1 MSEAPEGRLAQ
12 SVRWQTL
19 NVGFQVLFQ
28 LAFIKALS
36 IFLTEAEWG
45 IIGIAL
51 GIIGIIEIFAQ
62 LGVGPSLIQRKVL
75 TGAQISAAFWVS
87 LLLGLLFG
95 LTTFFT
101 APLIA
106 QFYHRADLVPL
117 LRFIALSFP
126 LAGLALVPR
135 AMLIRKM
142 DFRNLFWSSL
152 IAMPIG
158 NGLIGILAAYNGWG
172 VYAYA
177 GALLAQ
183 NLLLGLNYWF
193 RAGVRIHKPAFAPA
207 QPLFKYGA
215 SSTVFN
221 FLNYAASR
229 LDVLVLGRFLPESRN
244 ADQGIY
250 DRSNYMMTLP
260 ITLLGKLSDSVL
272 FSSMSEVQENRGR
285 LRDIFL
291 GGLYFTA
298 CLVFPGVV
306 LLELFTEEF
315 VLALLDEK
323 LLPTVPII
331 RILYA
336 AVFLRSW
343 IKVCDATVRATDLI
357 GAASVVK
364 AVFCAG
370 LAFSA
375 YLGYQYGFETL
386 AWGVVVS
393 TLLQATAMIALTT
406 RKLSLGWGAVLSTA
420 GPGLILG
427 LVTLCAAGPVTFL
440 HDIHWLSRLGMGILT
455 AIVGALTWAWFF
467 PKSLQ
472 HGPNNIL
479 SQIAARIPVKALK
492 QRWIEES
499 DVPR

>member
-1 MSEAPEGRLAQ
+1 MSDAPEGRLAR
-12 SVRWQTL
+12 SVSWQTL

-62 LGVGPSLIQRKVL
+62 LGVGPSLIQRKDL
-75 TGAQISAAFWVS
+75 REDQISSAFWVS

-95 LTTFFT
+95 GTTYVS

-106 QFYHRADLVPL
+106 EFYHRPDLTPL
-117 LRFIALSFP
+117 LRFVALSFP

-135 AMLIRKM
+135 SLLIRRM
-142 DFRNLFWSSL
+142 DFRNLFWSSF

-158 NGLIGILAAYNGWG
+158 NGIIGILAAWNGWG

-183 NLLLGLNYWF
+183 NALLGLNYWF
-193 RAGVRIHKPAFAPA
+193 RSGVRIQAPSFAPA
-207 QPLFKYGA
+207 RSLFRYGA
-215 SSTVFN
+215 TSTVFN

-260 ITLLGKLSDSVL
+260 ITVLGKLSDSVL
-272 FSSMSEVQENRGR
+272 FSSMSEVQDAREKLRG
-285 LRDIFL
+285 IFL

-298 CLVFPGVV
+298 CLVFPGII
-306 LLELFTEEF
+306 LLEMFTEEF

-331 RILYA
+331 RILYT

-343 IKVCDATVRATDLI
+343 IKVCDAVVRATDMI
-357 GAASVVK
+357 VSASVVK
-364 AVFCAG
+364 AAFCAG
-370 LAFSA
+370 LSFSA
-375 YLGYQYGFETL
+375 YLGYHHGFETL
-386 AWGVVVS
+386 AWGVVLS
-393 TLLQATAMIALTT
+393 TMVQAVAMLALAGY
-406 RKLSLGWGAVLSTA
+406 KLNTGTMDILSTA
-420 GPGLILG
+420 RPGLILG
-427 LVTLCAAGPVTFL
+427 MVTLAAAFPATLLTELHWLLRLLVGVLSAVAGLLAWAWWFPASLRQGPHDLLAQIAGRIPLVT
-440 HDIHWLSRLGMGILT
+440 
-455 AIVGALTWAWFF
+455 
-467 PKSLQ
+467 
-472 HGPNNIL
+472 
-479 SQIAARIPVKALK
+479 VKR
-492 QRWIEES
+492 RWI
-499 DVPR
+499 P

>member
-1 MSEAPEGRLAQ
+1 
-12 SVRWQTL
+12 
-19 NVGFQVLFQ
+19 
-28 LAFIKALS
+28 
-36 IFLTEAEWG
+36 
-45 IIGIAL
+45 
-51 GIIGIIEIFAQ
+51 
-62 LGVGPSLIQRKVL
+62 
-75 TGAQISAAFWVS
+75 
-87 LLLGLLFG
+87 
-95 LTTFFT
+95 
-101 APLIA
+101 
-106 QFYHRADLVPL
+106 
-117 LRFIALSFP
+117 
-126 LAGLALVPR
+126 
-135 AMLIRKM
+135 MLIRKM

-158 NGLIGILAAYNGWG
+158 NGVIGILAAYNGWG

-183 NLLLGLNYWF
+183 NALLGLNYWI
-193 RAGVRIHKPAFAPA
+193 RAGVRIHKPALAPA

-272 FSSMSEVQENRGR
+272 FSSMSEVQENRER
-285 LRDIFL
+285 LKGIFL
-291 GGLYFTA
+291 GGTYFTA

-331 RILYA
+331 RILYV

-343 IKVCDATVRATDLI
+343 IKVCDATVRATDII
-357 GAASVVK
+357 GAASIVK

-375 YLGYQYGFETL
+375 YLGYQHGFETL

-393 TLLQATAMIALTT
+393 TLLQAIAMLALIV
-406 RKLSLGWGAVLSTA
+406 RKLELAWSAVLSTA
-420 GPGLILG
+420 GPGVVLG
-427 LVTLCAAGPVTFL
+427 LVTLCAAAPMVFL
-440 HDIHWLSRLGMGILT
+440 QEIHWLLRLGLGLLS
-455 AIVGALTWAWFF
+455 AFVGVSVWAWIF
-467 PKSLQ
+467 PRSLQ
-472 HGPNNIL
+472 HGTNNIL
-479 SQIAARIPVKALK
+479 AQIATRVPIAALK
-492 QRWIEES
+492 QRWIPDG
-499 DVPR
+499 DVRR

>member
-1 MSEAPEGRLAQ
+1 MSDAPEGRLAQ

-36 IFLTEAEWG
+36 IFLSEAEWG

-62 LGVGPSLIQRKVL
+62 LGVGPSLIQRKTL
-75 TGAQISAAFWVS
+75 TEAQVSAAFWVS

-106 QFYHRADLVPL
+106 QFYHRADLIPL

-183 NLLLGLNYWF
+183 NALLGLNYWF

-272 FSSMSEVQENRGR
+272 FSSMSEVQENRER
-285 LRDIFL
+285 LRNIFL

-306 LLELFTEEF
+306 LLAGFIKIRLFHTLTSF
-315 VLALLDEK
+315 TFNINHSISFTGNTTYSSSFTWFIK
-323 LLPTVPII
+323 I
-331 RILYA
+331 RYSI
-336 AVFLRSW
+336 
-343 IKVCDATVRATDLI
+343 
-357 GAASVVK
+357 
-364 AVFCAG
+364 
-370 LAFSA
+370 
-375 YLGYQYGFETL
+375 
-386 AWGVVVS
+386 S
-393 TLLQATAMIALTT
+393 TLTFFVFDINHCIGFTRRTTYSSSFTRFIKIRLRFPTLTY
-406 RKLSLGWGAVLSTA
+406 
-420 GPGLILG
+420 
-427 LVTLCAAGPVTFL
+427 
-440 HDIHWLSRLGMGILT
+440 
-455 AIVGALTWAWFF
+455 
-467 PKSLQ
+467 
-472 HGPNNIL
+472 
-479 SQIAARIPVKALK
+479 
-492 QRWIEES
+492 
-499 DVPR
+499 

>member
-1 MSEAPEGRLAQ
+1 MSNAPEGRLAR
-12 SVRWQTL
+12 SVSWQTL

-62 LGVGPSLIQRKVL
+62 LGVGPSLIQRKDL
-75 TGAQISAAFWVS
+75 AEDQISSAFWVS

-95 LTTFFT
+95 GTTYAM
-101 APLIA
+101 APHIA
-106 QFYHRADLVPL
+106 AFYHRADLIPL

-135 AMLIRKM
+135 SILIRRM
-142 DFRNLFWSSL
+142 DFRSLFWSSF

-158 NGLIGILAAYNGWG
+158 NGLIGILAAWNGWG

-183 NLLLGLNYWF
+183 NALLGLNYWL
-193 RAGVRIHKPAFAPA
+193 RAGVRIKAPTFAPA
-207 QPLFKYGA
+207 RPLFRYGA
-215 SSTVFN
+215 TSTVFN

-260 ITLLGKLSDSVL
+260 ITVLGKLSDSVL
-272 FSSMSEVQENRGR
+272 FSSMSGVQDAREK

-331 RILYA
+331 RILYT

-343 IKVCDATVRATDLI
+343 IKVCDAVVRATDMI
-357 GAASVVK
+357 VSASVVK
-364 AVFCAG
+364 AAFCAG
-370 LAFSA
+370 LAISA
-375 YLGYQYGFETL
+375 YFGYHHGFKTL
-386 AWGVVVS
+386 AWGVVLS
-393 TLLQATAMIALTT
+393 TFLQAMAMLMLAGRRLETGAGAI
-406 RKLSLGWGAVLSTA
+406 LSMAR
-420 GPGLILG
+420 PGLILG
-427 LVTLCAAGPVTFL
+427 LVTLSAAFPATLLSDV
-440 HDIHWLSRLGMGILT
+440 HWLLRLLVGVLSAGIGWL
-455 AIVGALTWAWFF
+455 AWAWWF
-467 PKSLQ
+467 PASLRQ
-472 HGPNNIL
+472 GPHDL
-479 SQIAARIPVKALK
+479 LAQIAGRIPVAALK
-492 QRWIEES
+492 RRWT
-499 DVPR
+499 P

>member
-1 MSEAPEGRLAQ
+1 MSNREEGQLAR

-28 LAFIKALS
+28 LAFIKALAL
-36 IFLTEAEWG
+36 FLTEAEWG
-45 IIGIAL
+45 VIGIAL

-62 LGVGPSLIQRKVL
+62 LGVGPSLIQRKDL
-75 TGAQISAAFWVS
+75 LPEQISSAFWVS

-95 LTTFFT
+95 ATTYAT
-101 APLIA
+101 APGIA
-106 QFYHRADLVPL
+106 HFYHREELIPL

-126 LAGLALVPR
+126 LAGMALVPR
-135 AMLIRKM
+135 AILIRRM
-142 DFRNLFWSSL
+142 DFRHLFWSSL

-177 GALLAQ
+177 SALLAQ
-183 NLLLGLNYWF
+183 NALLGANYWM
-193 RAGVRIHKPAFAPA
+193 RAGIRPGPPALAPA
-207 QPLFKYGA
+207 RPLFRYGA

-250 DRSNYMMTLP
+250 DRSNYLMTLP

-272 FSSMSEVQENRGR
+272 FSSMSEAQETRDR
-285 LRDIFL
+285 LRGIFM

-298 CLVFPGVV
+298 CLVVPGVV
-306 LLELFTEEF
+306 LLEVFAREF

-323 LLPTVPII
+323 LLPVVPIV
-331 RILYA
+331 RILYV

-343 IKVCDATVRATDLI
+343 IKVCDATVRAMDMITPASI
-357 GAASVVK
+357 IKAA
-364 AVFCAG
+364 FCAG
-370 LAFSA
+370 LCVSA
-375 YLGYQYGFETL
+375 YLGYHHGFEML

-393 TLLQATAMIALTT
+393 TFLQALAMLILCKG
-406 RKLSLGWGAVLSTA
+406 RLEIGWGELMRSA
-420 GPGLILG
+420 GPGLLLG
-427 LVTLCAAGPVTFL
+427 VVCLVSVSPVAL
-440 HDIHWLSRLGMGILT
+440 GMQAHWLLRLSTGIGCAVLGT
-455 AIVGALTWAWFF
+455 LGWAWFF
-467 PKSLQ
+467 PASLR
-472 HGPNNIL
+472 HGPNDIL
-479 SQIAARIPVKALK
+479 AQLAGRIPLAALK
-492 QRWIEES
+492 QRWENVDEKRS
-499 DVPR
+499 

>member
-1 MSEAPEGRLAQ
+1 MSDAPEGRLAR
-12 SVRWQTL
+12 SVSWQTL

-62 LGVGPSLIQRKVL
+62 LGVGPSLIQRKDL
-75 TGAQISAAFWVS
+75 REDQISSAFWVS

-95 LTTFFT
+95 GTTYVS

-106 QFYHRADLVPL
+106 EFYHRPDLTPL
-117 LRFIALSFP
+117 LRFVALSFP

-135 AMLIRKM
+135 SLLIRRM
-142 DFRNLFWSSL
+142 DFRNLFWSSF

-158 NGLIGILAAYNGWG
+158 NGIIGILAAWNGWG

-183 NLLLGLNYWF
+183 NALLGLNYWF
-193 RAGVRIHKPAFAPA
+193 RSGVRIQAPSFAPA
-207 QPLFKYGA
+207 RSLFRYGA
-215 SSTVFN
+215 TSTVFN

-260 ITLLGKLSDSVL
+260 ITVLGKLSDSVL
-272 FSSMSEVQENRGR
+272 FSSMSEVQDAREKLRG
-285 LRDIFL
+285 IFL

-298 CLVFPGVV
+298 CLVFPGII
-306 LLELFTEEF
+306 LLEMFTEEF

-331 RILYA
+331 RILYT

-343 IKVCDATVRATDLI
+343 IKVCDAVVRATDMI
-357 GAASVVK
+357 VSASVVK
-364 AVFCAG
+364 AAFCAG
-370 LAFSA
+370 LSFSA
-375 YLGYQYGFETL
+375 YLGYHHGFETL
-386 AWGVVVS
+386 AWGVVLS
-393 TLLQATAMIALTT
+393 TMVQAVAMLALAGY
-406 RKLSLGWGAVLSTA
+406 KLNTGTMDILSTA
-420 GPGLILG
+420 RPGLILG
-427 LVTLCAAGPVTFL
+427 MVTLAAAFPATL
-440 HDIHWLSRLGMGILT
+440 LTELHWLLRLL
-455 AIVGALTWAWFF
+455 VGVLSAVAGLLAWAWWF
-467 PKSLQ
+467 PASLRQ
-472 HGPNNIL
+472 GPHDL
-479 SQIAARIPVKALK
+479 LAQIAGRIPLVAVKR
-492 QRWIEES
+492 RWI
-499 DVPR
+499 P

>member
-1 MSEAPEGRLAQ
+1 MSEAPEGRLAR
-12 SVRWQTL
+12 SVSWQTL

-62 LGVGPSLIQRKVL
+62 LGVGPSLIQRKDL
-75 TGAQISAAFWVS
+75 AADQISSAFWVS
-87 LLLGLLFG
+87 LVLGLLFG
-95 LTTFFT
+95 GTTYAA
-101 APLIA
+101 APFIA
-106 QFYHRADLVPL
+106 EFYHRADLIPL

-135 AMLIRKM
+135 SILIRRM
-142 DFRNLFWSSL
+142 DFRSLFWSSF

-158 NGLIGILAAYNGWG
+158 NGLIGILAAWNGWG

-183 NLLLGLNYWF
+183 NALLGLNYWL
-193 RAGVRIHKPAFAPA
+193 RSGVRIQPPTFAPA
-207 QPLFKYGA
+207 RPLFRYGA
-215 SSTVFN
+215 TSTVFN

-260 ITLLGKLSDSVL
+260 ITVLGKLSDSVL
-272 FSSMSEVQENRGR
+272 FSSMSGVQDAREK

-331 RILYA
+331 RILYT

-343 IKVCDATVRATDLI
+343 IKVCDAVVRATDMI
-357 GAASVVK
+357 VSASVIK
-364 AVFCAG
+364 AAFCTG
-370 LAFSA
+370 LAISA
-375 YLGYQYGFETL
+375 YFGYHHGFETL
-386 AWGVVVS
+386 AWGVVLS
-393 TLLQATAMIALTT
+393 TLLQALAMLALAGH
-406 RKLSLGWGAVLSTA
+406 KLETGVRPILSMA
-420 GPGLILG
+420 RPGLILG
-427 LVTLCAAGPVTFL
+427 LVTLAL
-440 HDIHWLSRLGMGILT
+440 SLIHI
-455 AIVGALTWAWFF
+455 
-467 PKSLQ
+467 
-472 HGPNNIL
+472 
-479 SQIAARIPVKALK
+479 
-492 QRWIEES
+492 
-499 DVPR
+499 

>member
-1 MSEAPEGRLAQ
+1 MSDAPEGRLAQ
-12 SVRWQTL
+12 SVQWQTL

-62 LGVGPSLIQRKVL
+62 LGVGPSLIQRKAL
-75 TGAQISAAFWVS
+75 TDEQISSAFWVS

-101 APLIA
+101 APFIA
-106 QFYHRADLVPL
+106 NFYHRPDLIAL

-135 AMLIRKM
+135 AMLIRRM

-158 NGLIGILAAYNGWG
+158 NGVIGILAAYNGWG

-183 NLLLGLNYWF
+183 NALLGLNYWL
-193 RAGVRIHKPAFAPA
+193 RAGVSIHKPAFAPA

-272 FSSMSEVQENRGR
+272 FSSMSEVQENRER
-285 LRDIFL
+285 LKGIFL
-291 GGLYFTA
+291 GGTYFTA

-331 RILYA
+331 RILYV

-343 IKVCDATVRATDLI
+343 IKVCDATVRATDII
-357 GAASVVK
+357 GAASIVK

-375 YLGYQYGFETL
+375 YLGYQHGFETL
-386 AWGVVVS
+386 AWGVVAS
-393 TLLQATAMIALTT
+393 TLLQAIAMLALIV
-406 RKLSLGWGAVLSTA
+406 RKLELGWGAVLSTA
-420 GPGLILG
+420 GPGLVLG
-427 LVTLCAAGPVTFL
+427 MVTLSAAAPATFL
-440 HDIHWLSRLGMGILT
+440 HDIHWLFRLGLGLF
-455 AIVGALTWAWFF
+455 AALIGVLVWAWFF
-467 PKSLQ
+467 PRSLR
-472 HGPNNIL
+472 HGANNIL
-479 SQIAARIPVKALK
+479 AQIASRVPVAALK
-492 QRWIEES
+492 QRWIPS
-499 DVPR
+499 GDVHR

>member
-1 MSEAPEGRLAQ
+1 MSDAPEGRLAQ
-12 SVRWQTL
+12 SVQWQTL

-62 LGVGPSLIQRKVL
+62 LGVGPSLIQRKSL
-75 TGAQISAAFWVS
+75 TNEQISAAFWVS
-87 LLLGLLFG
+87 LLLGVLFG

-101 APLIA
+101 APFIA
-106 QFYHRADLVPL
+106 NFYHRPDLISL

-158 NGLIGILAAYNGWG
+158 NGVIGILAAYNGWG

-183 NLLLGLNYWF
+183 NALLGLNYWI
-193 RAGVRIHKPAFAPA
+193 RAGVRIHKPALAPA

-272 FSSMSEVQENRGR
+272 FSSMSEVQENRER
-285 LRDIFL
+285 LKGIFL
-291 GGLYFTA
+291 GGTYFTA

-331 RILYA
+331 RILYV

-343 IKVCDATVRATDLI
+343 IKVCDATVRATDII
-357 GAASVVK
+357 GAASIVK

-375 YLGYQYGFETL
+375 YLGYQHGFETL

-393 TLLQATAMIALTT
+393 TLLQAIAMLALIV
-406 RKLSLGWGAVLSTA
+406 RKLELAWSAVLSTA
-420 GPGLILG
+420 GPGVVLG
-427 LVTLCAAGPVTFL
+427 LVTLCAAAPMVFL
-440 HDIHWLSRLGMGILT
+440 QEIHWLLRLGLGLLS
-455 AIVGALTWAWFF
+455 AFVGVSVWAWIF
-467 PKSLQ
+467 PRSLQ
-472 HGPNNIL
+472 HGANNIL
-479 SQIAARIPVKALK
+479 AQIATRVPIAALK
-492 QRWIEES
+492 QRWIPDG
-499 DVPR
+499 DVRR

>member
-1 MSEAPEGRLAQ
+1 MSDAPEGRLAQ
-12 SVRWQTL
+12 SVQWQTL

-36 IFLTEAEWG
+36 IFLSEAEWG

-62 LGVGPSLIQRKVL
+62 LGVGPSLIQRKSL
-75 TGAQISAAFWVS
+75 TSAQISAAFWVS

-101 APLIA
+101 APFIA
-106 QFYHRADLVPL
+106 NFYHRPDLISL

-135 AMLIRKM
+135 AMLIRRM

-158 NGLIGILAAYNGWG
+158 NGVIGILAAYNGWG

-183 NLLLGLNYWF
+183 NALLGLNYWV
-193 RAGVRIHKPAFAPA
+193 RAGVRIHKPALAPA

-272 FSSMSEVQENRGR
+272 FSSMSEVQENRER
-285 LRDIFL
+285 LKGIFL
-291 GGLYFTA
+291 GGTYFTA

-331 RILYA
+331 RILYV

-343 IKVCDATVRATDLI
+343 IKVCDATVRATDII
-357 GAASVVK
+357 GAASIVK

-375 YLGYQYGFETL
+375 YLGYQHGFETL

-393 TLLQATAMIALTT
+393 TLLQAIAMLALIV
-406 RKLSLGWGAVLSTA
+406 RKLELAWRAVLSTA
-420 GPGLILG
+420 GPGLVLG
-427 LVTLCAAGPVTFL
+427 LVTLSAAAPMVFL
-440 HDIHWLSRLGMGILT
+440 QEIHWLFRLGLGLVS
-455 AIVGALTWAWFF
+455 AFVGVSVWAWFF
-467 PKSLQ
+467 PHTLQ
-472 HGPNNIL
+472 HGGNNIL
-479 SQIAARIPVKALK
+479 AQIATRIPIEALK
-492 QRWIEES
+492 QRWIP
-499 DVPR
+499 DGAARR

>member
-1 MSEAPEGRLAQ
+1 MADPQRRL
-12 SVRWQTL
+12 S
-19 NVGFQVLFQ
+19 G
-28 LAFIKALS
+28 ALS
-36 IFLTEAEWG
+36 TRLHQGAFHLSSTEAEWG

-62 LGVGPSLIQRKVL
+62 LGVGPSLIQRKALLLKRRFPPPFGCPFLLGCLFGSDHVFY
-75 TGAQISAAFWVS
+75 GATHRPILPPGRSDSAAALHCIELS
-87 LLLGLLFG
+87 LGRTWLWFHVPSSSARWTFEACFG
-95 LTTFFT
+95 
-101 APLIA
+101 P
-106 QFYHRADLVPL
+106 P
-117 LRFIALSFP
+117 
-126 LAGLALVPR
+126 
-135 AMLIRKM
+135 
-142 DFRNLFWSSL
+142 L

-183 NLLLGLNYWF
+183 NALLGLNYWF

-272 FSSMSEVQENRGR
+272 FSSMSEVQENRER

-306 LLELFTEEF
+306 LLELYTEEF

-343 IKVCDATVRATDLI
+343 IKVCDATVRATDTI
-357 GAASVVK
+357 GAASIVK

-375 YLGYQYGFETL
+375 YLGYQYGFKTL

-393 TLLQATAMIALTT
+393 TLLQALAMLTLTA
-406 RKLSLGWGAVLSTA
+406 RKLNLRWSVMLSTA

-427 LVTLCAAGPVTFL
+427 LVTLCAAGPATFL
-440 HDIHWLSRLGMGILT
+440 HDIHWLSRLGLGVLT
-455 AIVGALTWAWFF
+455 ATAGVLAWAWFY
-467 PKSLQ
+467 PRSLQ
-472 HGPNNIL
+472 HGANNIL
-479 SQIAARIPVKALK
+479 AQIAVRMPVKALK
-492 QRWIEES
+492 KRWMQ
-499 DVPR
+499 

>member
-1 MSEAPEGRLAQ
+1 MNDAPEGRLAK
-12 SVRWQTL
+12 SVRWQTI

-62 LGVGPSLIQRKVL
+62 LGVGPSLIQRKAL
-75 TGAQISAAFWVS
+75 TEEQISAAFWVS
-87 LLLGLLFG
+87 LLLGVLFG

-106 QFYHRADLVPL
+106 QFYHRADLIPL
-117 LRFIALSFP
+117 LRFIAMSFP

-135 AMLIRKM
+135 AILIRKM
-142 DFRNLFWSSL
+142 DFRSLFWSSL

-183 NLLLGLNYWF
+183 NALLGLNYWV
-193 RAGVRIHKPAFAPA
+193 RAGVRIHKPALTPA

-272 FSSMSEVQENRGR
+272 FSSMSEVQENRER
-285 LRDIFL
+285 LKGIFL

-306 LLELFTEEF
+306 LLELYTEEF

-336 AVFLRSW
+336 AVLLRSW
-343 IKVCDATVRATDLI
+343 IKVCDATVRATDII
-357 GAASVVK
+357 GPASIVK
-364 AVFCAG
+364 ALFCAG
-370 LAFSA
+370 LAYSA
-375 YLGYQYGFETL
+375 YLGYKHGFETL

-393 TLLQATAMIALTT
+393 TLFQAIAMLALTT
-406 RKLSLGWGAVLSTA
+406 RKLNLRWGAVLSTA
-420 GPGLILG
+420 GPGLVLG
-427 LVTLCAAGPVTFL
+427 LVTLCAAGPATFL
-440 HDIHWLSRLGMGILT
+440 HDIHWLARLGLGLLT
-455 AIVGALTWAWFF
+455 ALVGVMMWAWMF
-467 PKSLQ
+467 PRSLQ
-472 HGPNNIL
+472 HGANNIL
-479 SQIAARIPVKALK
+479 AQIAARIPVAALK
-492 QRWIEES
+492 QRWVPED

>member
-1 MSEAPEGRLAQ
+1 MSHAPEGRLAR
-12 SVRWQTL
+12 SVSWQTL

-62 LGVGPSLIQRKVL
+62 LGVGPSLIQRKSL
-75 TGAQISAAFWVS
+75 DAAQINAAFWVS
-87 LLLGLLFG
+87 LLLGVLFG
-95 LTTFFT
+95 LTTYVT
-101 APLIA
+101 APAIA
-106 QFYHRADLVPL
+106 GFYHRADLIPL

-142 DFRNLFWSSL
+142 DFRSLFWSSL

-183 NLLLGLNYWF
+183 NALLGLNYWI
-193 RAGVRIHKPAFAPA
+193 RAGIRIRKPALAPA
-207 QPLFKYGA
+207 TPLFRYGA

-229 LDVLVLGRFLPESRN
+229 LDVLVLGRFMPESRN
-244 ADQGIY
+244 AEQGIY

-272 FSSMSEVQENRGR
+272 FSSMSDVQENQER
-285 LRDIFL
+285 LKGIFM

-323 LLPTVPII
+323 LLPTVPIV

-343 IKVCDATVRATDLI
+343 IKVCDATVRATDMI
-357 GAASVVK
+357 ASASVVK
-364 AVFCAG
+364 ALFCVG
-370 LAFSA
+370 LSYSA
-375 YLGYQYGFETL
+375 YLGYQHGFEAL
-386 AWGVVVS
+386 AWGVVAS
-393 TLLQATAMIALTT
+393 TFLQAVAMLALT
-406 RKLSLGWGAVLSTA
+406 RSKLEVSWGGILATA
-420 GPGLILG
+420 GPGLLLGAVTLLAAAPAAFLFDGHWLTRLMLG
-427 LVTLCAAGPVTFL
+427 LASSFAGV
-440 HDIHWLSRLGMGILT
+440 M
-455 AIVGALTWAWFF
+455 TWCWCF
-467 PKSLQ
+467 PHSLRY
-472 HGPNNIL
+472 GPNNIL
-479 SQIAARIPVKALK
+479 AQVGARLPIAPLK
-492 QRWIEES
+492 KRWAPEAE
-499 DVPR
+499 DRP

>member
-1 MSEAPEGRLAQ
+1 M
-12 SVRWQTL
+12 
-19 NVGFQVLFQ
+19 
-28 LAFIKALS
+28 
-36 IFLTEAEWG
+36 
-45 IIGIAL
+45 
-51 GIIGIIEIFAQ
+51 
-62 LGVGPSLIQRKVL
+62 
-75 TGAQISAAFWVS
+75 S
-87 LLLGLLFG
+87 LLLGVLFG

-106 QFYHRADLVPL
+106 QFYHRADLIPL
-117 LRFIALSFP
+117 LRFIAMSFP

-135 AMLIRKM
+135 AILIRKM
-142 DFRNLFWSSL
+142 DFRSLFWSSL

-183 NLLLGLNYWF
+183 NALLGLNYWV
-193 RAGVRIHKPAFAPA
+193 RAGVRIHKPALTPA

-272 FSSMSEVQENRGR
+272 FSSMSEVQENRER
-285 LRDIFL
+285 LKGIFL

-306 LLELFTEEF
+306 LLELYTEEF

-336 AVFLRSW
+336 AVLLRSW
-343 IKVCDATVRATDLI
+343 IKVCDATVRATDII
-357 GAASVVK
+357 GPASIVK
-364 AVFCAG
+364 ALFCAG
-370 LAFSA
+370 LAYSA
-375 YLGYQYGFETL
+375 YLGYKHGFETL

-393 TLLQATAMIALTT
+393 TLFQAIAMLALTT
-406 RKLSLGWGAVLSTA
+406 RKLNLRWGAVLSTA
-420 GPGLILG
+420 GPGLVLG
-427 LVTLCAAGPVTFL
+427 LVTLCAAGPATFL
-440 HDIHWLSRLGMGILT
+440 HDIHWLARLGLGLLT
-455 AIVGALTWAWFF
+455 ALVGVMMWAWMF
-467 PKSLQ
+467 PRSLQ
-472 HGPNNIL
+472 HGANNIL
-479 SQIAARIPVKALK
+479 AQIAVRIPVAALK
-492 QRWIEES
+492 QRWIPED